1 MMDPDGGNRRS
12 LSGPLPARVL
22 GQGISGLE
30 PVAWSNGALLAG
42 LINEFGSPPYAV
54 DPQTK
59 TLRQIGR
66 FGFRGVAEGLSHD
79 GRHVLVETGGVE
91 LVRTQHVEVVPFAGG
106 EGRVISRFAGEASW
120 NL

>member
-1 MMDPDGGNRRS
+1 MDPDGGNRRS

-30 PVAWSNGALLAG
+30 PVAWSNGTLLAG

-54 DPQTK
+54 DPQIK
-59 TLRQIGR
+59 TLRQISR

-79 GRHVLVETGGVE
+79 GRHVLVETGSVE
-91 LVRTQHVEVVPFAGG
+91 LDRTQHVEVVPFAGG

>member
-1 MMDPDGGNRRS
+1 MDPDGGNRRS

-30 PVAWSNGALLAG
+30 PVAWSNGTLLAG

-79 GRHVLVETGGVE
+79 GRHVLVEGTPDEVFASHEFRAAITGASVGHHPE
-91 LVRTQHVEVVPFAGG
+91 LAE
-106 EGRVISRFAGEASW
+106 
-120 NL
+120 